1 MQAVR
6 EMDDG
11 AGAGARILAERLSEK
26 RCSKRSALAPFG
38 VTRCEAEL
46 PAGDGLS
53 SAPGQ
58 DFAGADSQYCGGRR
72 FRRAGCGVSRTGQT
86 GMTALKAPRKRS
98 LMCLAPSP
106 LVGPTTVGVCRPPLG
121 QLPFGFPVGAC
132 PPRLLY

>member
-1 MQAVR
+1 
-6 EMDDG
+6 MDDG

-58 DFAGADSQYCGGRR
+58 DFAGGTPIPSIVADDDSEELD
-72 FRRAGCGVSRTGQT
+72 A
-86 GMTALKAPRKRS
+86 A
-98 LMCLAPSP
+98 SP
-106 LVGPTTVGVCRPPLG
+106 GLG
-121 QLPFGFPVGAC
+121 KLE
-132 PPRLLY
+132 